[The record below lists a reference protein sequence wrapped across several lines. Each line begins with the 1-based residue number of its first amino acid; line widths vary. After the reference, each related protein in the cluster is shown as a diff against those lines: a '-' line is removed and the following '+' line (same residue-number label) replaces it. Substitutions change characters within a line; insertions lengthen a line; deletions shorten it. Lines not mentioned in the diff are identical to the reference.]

1 MSFATLDK
9 TEGRAQGW
17 RERTKLSKEY
27 GVPENERSEFW
38 GMEDRLKSLDF
49 NRERSDVS
57 P

>member
-27 GVPENERSEFW
+27 GVPENERSEVL
-38 GMEDRLKSLDF
+38 GGERQRLNILNF
-49 NRERSDVS
+49 R
-57 P
+57 